1 LKIDKKKLIL
11 EFMLINDVKMSPRIL
26 LQIFFILNIHFI
38 YAQKGKPAN
47 IEMTVMPGISEAY
60 FDAVKWRQLGPFRG
74 GRSCTATGVPG
85 KPNLYYMGTVG
96 GGVWRTIDGG
106 GTWECISDGYFGGSI
121 GAVAVAESDP
131 NVIYVGEGEQTLRG
145 NVSPGKGLW
154 RSTDAGKTWK
164 YMGLPQSQHISRIRI
179 HPTNPDLIYVGVL
192 GNLWKSSTERG
203 LYRSKDGGKN
213 WEKILYENDRAG
225 CGDVVFDP
233 GNPRIIFASTW
244 EMKRNGYR
252 MDSGGEGSHLYKST
266 DGGDTWINISKNKGL
281 PGGLWGIAGLTISPA
296 NPERIWACIEA
307 EDGGLFRS
315 DNGGQ
320 SWIKTSEDRELRQR
334 AWYYSRITA
343 DSENPDVVYALNVPF
358 LKSTDGGRTFKEM
371 ETPHSDHHDLW
382 IDPANNQRMIVAND
396 GGAQVSTDGGV
407 NWTTYHNQPTAQ
419 FYRVTTDQSFPFKI
433 LGAQQDNSTVRIS
446 HRSTGSTLTDKDWEI
461 SAGGESAHL
470 APDPNNPEVV
480 YAGTYKGYMSRFDH
494 TTGQER
500 STNVWPFNP
509 AGSGVEV
516 MKYRFNWNFPLLF
529 SPHNPKKLYAGSNY
543 LHVTTNEG
551 QSWEVISP
559 DLTRNDPE
567 TLKSSGGPITQ
578 DNTGVEFYGNIFVI
592 AESPKE
598 EGVIWTG
605 SDDGLLHVTRDGGK
619 TWQNVTPPG
628 SPKWNMFNCIDV
640 NPHQPGSAYVA
651 ATHYKFGDY
660 TPYLYKTV
668 DYGKTWITI
677 TKGIDNTHYTR
688 AIRVD
693 PTRKGLLYAGTEWGM
708 YISFD
713 DGNYWQPFKLNL
725 PIVSIHDL
733 HIRDNTLIAATHG
746 RSFWM
751 IDDLSPIQEMN
762 SEIKA
767 KDFHLFTSKPT
778 YRLAQENNAPSSLK
792 EGENHPNGAVF
803 HFYINDLA
811 IKSPAISLEIF
822 DDSGKSIQKW
832 SKDSKNSK
840 QKLNVTTGGN
850 RFVWDLRYPGFT
862 EFPGMVFYSSPNKGP
877 KVMPGNYQA
886 TLSVDGK
893 KSSIDFI
900 VLPDPR
906 LKNTQEDYKKQLDY
920 LLKVRDKVSEANQA
934 ILDIRTIK
942 KDLIYIKEKLGN
954 QSLYKDLLI
963 QAEELEREIT
973 KIENQI
979 HQTKNIARQDALN
992 YGIKV
997 NNRLA
1002 FLLADQQL
1010 GDFPPTDQAEEVYD
1024 VLAKEL
1030 DGYLNQLKPLIKS
1043 GVETLNAEA
1052 QKRQIPLLKEK
1063 G

>member
-1 LKIDKKKLIL
+1 
-11 EFMLINDVKMSPRIL
+11 
-26 LQIFFILNIHFI
+26 
-38 YAQKGKPAN
+38 
-47 IEMTVMPGISEAY
+47 
-60 FDAVKWRQLGPFRG
+60 
-74 GRSCTATGVPG
+74 
-85 KPNLYYMGTVG
+85 
-96 GGVWRTIDGG
+96 
-106 GTWECISDGYFGGSI
+106 
-121 GAVAVAESDP
+121 
-131 NVIYVGEGEQTLRG
+131 
-145 NVSPGKGLW
+145 
-154 RSTDAGKTWK
+154 
-164 YMGLPQSQHISRIRI
+164 
-179 HPTNPDLIYVGVL
+179 
-192 GNLWKSSTERG
+192 
-203 LYRSKDGGKN
+203 
-213 WEKILYENDRAG
+213 
-225 CGDVVFDP
+225 
-233 GNPRIIFASTW
+233 
-244 EMKRNGYR
+244 
-252 MDSGGEGSHLYKST
+252 
-266 DGGDTWINISKNKGL
+266 
-281 PGGLWGIAGLTISPA
+281 
-296 NPERIWACIEA
+296 
-307 EDGGLFRS
+307 
-315 DNGGQ
+315 
-320 SWIKTSEDRELRQR
+320 
-334 AWYYSRITA
+334 
-343 DSENPDVVYALNVPF
+343 
-358 LKSTDGGRTFKEM
+358 
-371 ETPHSDHHDLW
+371 
-382 IDPANNQRMIVAND
+382 
-396 GGAQVSTDGGV
+396 
-407 NWTTYHNQPTAQ
+407 
-419 FYRVTTDQSFPFKI
+419 
-433 LGAQQDNSTVRIS
+433 
-446 HRSTGSTLTDKDWEI
+446 
-461 SAGGESAHL
+461 
-470 APDPNNPEVV
+470 
-480 YAGTYKGYMSRFDH
+480 
-494 TTGQER
+494 
-500 STNVWPFNP
+500 
-509 AGSGVEV
+509 
-516 MKYRFNWNFPLLF
+516 
-529 SPHNPKKLYAGSNY
+529 
-543 LHVTTNEG
+543 
-551 QSWEVISP
+551 
-559 DLTRNDPE
+559 
-567 TLKSSGGPITQ
+567 
-578 DNTGVEFYGNIFVI
+578 
-592 AESPKE
+592 
-598 EGVIWTG
+598 
-605 SDDGLLHVTRDGGK
+605 
-619 TWQNVTPPG
+619 
-628 SPKWNMFNCIDV
+628 
-640 NPHQPGSAYVA
+640 
-651 ATHYKFGDY
+651 
-660 TPYLYKTV
+660 
-668 DYGKTWITI
+668 
-677 TKGIDNTHYTR
+677 
-688 AIRVD
+688 
-693 PTRKGLLYAGTEWGM
+693 
-708 YISFD
+708 
-713 DGNYWQPFKLNL
+713 LNL